1 MEPTGRSGP
10 EMKENVVTAKKK
22 SSKKKASRQKAGKKR
37 ESITS
42 AIERELQELG
52 KRMERELKKLERSI
66 DAAQIQAAREA
77 AKLIHQAR
85 IGLARADIQGTADW
99 QKFLRRSQVD
109 LVKALARL
117 EKAIK
122 PKARRKKA
130 AAKKKAAARKKASA
144 S

>member
-1 MEPTGRSGP
+1 
-10 EMKENVVTAKKK
+10 MKENVVTAKKK
-22 SSKKKASRQKAGKKR
+22 SSKKKASRKKAGKKR

-85 IGLARADIQGTADW
+85 IGLARADILGAADW
-99 QKFLRRSQVD
+99 QKFLRRSQAD

-130 AAKKKAAARKKASA
+130 AAKKKAATRKKSSA